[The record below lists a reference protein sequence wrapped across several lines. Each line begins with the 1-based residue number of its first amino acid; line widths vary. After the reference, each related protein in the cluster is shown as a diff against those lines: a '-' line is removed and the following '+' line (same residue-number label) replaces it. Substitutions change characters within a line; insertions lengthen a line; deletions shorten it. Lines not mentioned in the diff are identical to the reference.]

1 MKAVRFSLFSS
12 LVLMLALV
20 VAAGLAGCG
29 STTTTAAPSTTTAGP
44 AGSTTTGPASSTTA
58 AGSGEMLI
66 IGDVQGLTGLAGPG
80 EIPAA
85 EAMKMVVQQMNDAGG
100 IAGHQIKL
108 IQKDMKSDPTLS
120 VPVTEE
126 VLAAGAQIIIG
137 PAFPGDAAGVVQT
150 AAKKNVAV
158 ISLTGTTPGVTTSG
172 GTKAYMVAF
181 GDNAQAAACA
191 EYAIK
196 KGAKTAYLLGSPD
209 SEYTNG
215 LPIYFG
221 DAFEKAGGKVTGN
234 DTFSIGQQD
243 FAPQVTK
250 IAALNPQPDCIYT
263 GMMVPDTGIFMKALR
278 AAGVTALV
286 LGNDGNDNQVLI
298 DFGGEGVEGMVF
310 STHGFPVPGS
320 AFETFNNDLTAFLG
334 KPSDGPALASL
345 AGDMIAVIKAA
356 VEKAGS
362 LDPKAIAAAVDVAEN
377 VQGINGTIT
386 LKGTTGIPTKM
397 VYLVK
402 VVDGKMVLEDQILPT
417 YVPTPTKG

>member
-1 MKAVRFSLFSS
+1 MKAVRFSLYSS

-20 VAAGLAGCG
+20 VVVGLAGCG
-29 STTTTAAPSTTTAGP
+29 STTTTAAP
-44 AGSTTTGPASSTTA
+44 TGTTA
-58 AGSGEMLI
+58 ASGGDMLI
-66 IGDVQGLTGLAGPG
+66 IGDIQGLTGLAGPG

-85 EAMKMVVQQMNDAGG
+85 DAMKMVVQQINDAGG
-100 IAGHQIKL
+100 IAGHQVKL

-158 ISLTGTTPGVTTSG
+158 ISLTGTTPGVTTAG

-221 DAFEKAGGKVTGN
+221 DAFEKAGGKVIGN

-243 FAPQVTK
+243 FAAQVTK
-250 IAALNPQPDCIYT
+250 LAALNPQPDCIYT

-278 AAGVTALV
+278 AAGVKSLV

-298 DFGGEGVEGMVF
+298 DFGGTGVEGMVF
-310 STHGFPVPGS
+310 ATHGYPVAGS
-320 AFETFNNDLTAFLG
+320 ANETFNNQLTKFLG
-334 KPSDGPALASL
+334 KASDGPALASL
-345 AGDMIAVIKAA
+345 AGDMMAVIKAA

-362 LDPKAIAAAVDVAEN
+362 LDPKAIAAAVDATEN
-377 VQGINGTIT
+377 VEGINGKIT
-386 LKGTTGIPTKM
+386 LKGTTGIPTKT
-397 VYLVK
+397 VFLVK
-402 VVDGKMVLEDQILPT
+402 VVGGKTVLEDQILPT
-417 YVPTPTKG
+417 YVPTPKG